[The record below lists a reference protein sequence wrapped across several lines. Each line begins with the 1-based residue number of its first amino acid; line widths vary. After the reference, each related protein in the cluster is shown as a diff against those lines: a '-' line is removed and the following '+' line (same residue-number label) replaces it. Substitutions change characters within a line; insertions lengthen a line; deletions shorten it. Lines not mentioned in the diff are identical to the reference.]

1 MAYAFF
7 QEIRNRFRANRCFLV
22 LLKVFLSLLFSLLSS
37 AYLFNG
43 AGFSQEIVPSPTSTI
58 SPALPISP
66 WPPPP
71 PTLVAP
77 NSTYYPQ
84 DLKASNLKI
93 LSLPPVTEGMGDR
106 IQLQSNAYQV
116 SLIARDAPL
125 SQVLAMIAQQND
137 LNIVSGEQMSQRI
150 TVTLQNVGI
159 RDALDSI
166 LSIHGFTWTH
176 QNNIMI
182 ISSLA
187 SQKSMS
193 PGVQGRY
200 VRVFEMNYVR
210 AVEVDKVIKGL
221 MSPVGQSFVHATDK
235 IDQRNSHEQLVVED
249 LPGYL
254 DRIAQYIAQIDVMPR
269 QVVVE
274 AHVLQVTLRDNN
286 RHGVNFNKLARAS
299 GPKINLEAVGMAAG
313 ASTASALRMAGSD
326 LSGLIEALKSTN
338 DTKTLASPKVAV
350 LNGQEARISVGGKLG
365 YLLTTATNTSTL
377 QSVEFLNY
385 GVVLIVT
392 PIITE
397 DGRVLMTVSP
407 TVSTGRINPTSKL
420 PESEATEVSTKVM
433 LNDGEAIV
441 IGGLIKETKSDGQ
454 NKVPWLGDLWVI
466 GRLFQSREHLR
477 ERNEIIIALIPR
489 ISRMGDTCQP
499 DPYGDVDQATT
510 RLMDVDLNPTDRSKW
525 EGSLTDAT
533 KRAKA
538 THNWWGQK
546 KPVSAS
552 NVSAS
557 NVVQASAQDP
567 QTGYGFPS
575 NASPSD
581 AIPNAYFGNYA
592 NNHYP
597 IPFVQNNGGIVLPAF
612 SNEQPTV
619 DPNTQRP

>member
-1 MAYAFF
+1 
-7 QEIRNRFRANRCFLV
+7 
-22 LLKVFLSLLFSLLSS
+22 
-37 AYLFNG
+37 
-43 AGFSQEIVPSPTSTI
+43 
-58 SPALPISP
+58 
-66 WPPPP
+66 
-71 PTLVAP
+71 
-77 NSTYYPQ
+77 
-84 DLKASNLKI
+84 
-93 LSLPPVTEGMGDR
+93 MGDR

-137 LNIVSGEQMSQRI
+137 LNIVSGEQMNQRI

-182 ISSLA
+182 ISSLT

-200 VRVFEMNYVR
+200 VRVFELNYVR
-210 AVEVDKVIKGL
+210 ALEVDKVIKGL
-221 MSPVGQSFVHATDK
+221 MSPVGQSFVHSTDK

-299 GPKINLEAVGMAAG
+299 APKINLEAVGMAAG
-313 ASTASALRMAGSD
+313 ASTASALRLAGSD

-377 QSVEFLNY
+377 QSVEFLNF

-397 DGRVLMTVSP
+397 DGRVLMTVAP
-407 TVSTGRINPTSKL
+407 TVSTARINPTSKL
-420 PESEATEVSTKVM
+420 PESEATEVTTKVM

-454 NKVPWLGDLWVI
+454 NKIPWLGDLWVV
-466 GRLFQSREHLR
+466 GRLFQSREKLR

-489 ISRMGDTCQP
+489 ISRMGDGCQP

-525 EGSLTDAT
+525 EGTLSDAT
-533 KRAKA
+533 KRAKGSQG
-538 THNWWGQK
+538 WWGQK
-546 KPVSAS
+546 KPEPAS
-552 NVSAS
+552 S
-557 NVVQASAQDP
+557 VVQASAQVP

-575 NASPSD
+575 NARPGD
-581 AIPNAYFGNYA
+581 GIPNAYFGNYA

-619 DPNTQRP
+619 DPNIR